1 MADRALAVF
10 MIVLAVVY
18 LFATTRVPVLQIGD
32 PLGPRAFPYL
42 VGIAAIT
49 AAVWL
54 LVEAAARTRTGAKDA
69 QPAAQSHHPLAVALV
84 LAWML
89 AFYTVLEALGFI
101 VATALFLLGLTG
113 YFNRNRWVTNI
124 FASLLFPIGVYIAFT
139 RVLSISLPR
148 GVLPF

>member
-1 MADRALAVF
+1 MADRALAIL

-18 LFATTRVPVLQIGD
+18 LLATTRVPVLQIGD

-42 VGIAAIT
+42 IGIAAI
-49 AAVWL
+49 AAAIWL
-54 LVEAAARTRTGAKDA
+54 LLESAARARAGAKQA
-69 QPAAQSHHPLAVALV
+69 PPAAQSHHPLAVALV
-84 LAWML
+84 LAWMV

-101 VATALFLLGLTG
+101 VATTLFLLGLTG
-113 YFNRNRWVTNI
+113 YFNRNRWLVNI
-124 FASLLFPIGVYIAFT
+124 TASLLFPICIYIAFT